1 MTMRDVRHRQ
11 RGAVAWLALSA
22 LLALLAVLGG
32 PATPASA
39 VAISRCPWRASTV
52 ASGLGSLENLGF
64 DGSGTM
70 LVSRTVGNSGQLYR
84 LTPDG
89 RGSTFVPNVAAPGSI
104 TVAGGAAYF
113 TTGNSFLSGIFGS
126 KDGTIDRVDLGTG
139 ALTTIAAK
147 LTMPNG
153 MVRLPDGSFIVSRN
167 LGWTTGLTRITADG
181 THETRF
187 VPSVTMANGLTYDP
201 AHNAVIASM
210 DLHPVSTL
218 AVVDLDNPV
227 HIRTVNLGL
236 FGLFGFPDDLTV
248 GPDGLIYLAMDGGDI
263 VRIDPDQH
271 AACIL
276 ASGMFGSTSVRFGA
290 GPGWDPH
297 ALYSTDL
304 GGTIHK
310 LTPTAG

>member
-1 MTMRDVRHRQ
+1 MSREVRRWR
-11 RGAVAWLALSA
+11 RGPVARVTVTAV
-22 LLALLAVLGG
+22 LALLAALGG
-32 PATPASA
+32 TTAPASA
-39 VAISRCPWRASTV
+39 VAITRCPWRATTV
-52 ASGLGSLENLGF
+52 ASGLGSLENLAF
-64 DGSGTM
+64 DGAGTM

-113 TTGNSFLSGIFGS
+113 TTGNNFLSGIVGS
-126 KDGTIDRVDLGTG
+126 KDGSIARVDLGTG
-139 ALTTIAAK
+139 ALTTVAAK

-167 LGWTTGLTRITADG
+167 IGWTTGLTRISADG
-181 THETRF
+181 TREMRLA
-187 VPSVTMANGLTYDP
+187 PSVTMANGLTYDP

-218 AVVDLDNPV
+218 AIVDIADPA

-236 FGLFGFPDDLTV
+236 FGLFGFPDDLAV

-263 VRIDPDQH
+263 VRIDPDHH

-290 GPGWDPH
+290 GAGWDPN

-304 GGTIHK
+304 FGTVHK
-310 LTPTAG
+310 LMPTAG

>member
-1 MTMRDVRHRQ
+1 MIRAVRRPR
-11 RGAVAWLALSA
+11 RGAVARLAA
-22 LLALLAVLGG
+22 TVALALLAAVGV
-32 PATPASA
+32 PPTPAAA
-39 VAISRCPWRASTV
+39 VAITRCPWRATTV

-70 LVSRTVGNSGQLYR
+70 LVSRTVGTSGQLYR

-89 RGSTFVPNVAAPGSI
+89 KGSTFVPNVAAPGSI
-104 TVAGGAAYF
+104 TVADGAAYF
-113 TTGNSFLSGIFGS
+113 TTGNNFLSGVFGS
-126 KDGTIDRVDLGTG
+126 KDGTIARVDLGTG
-139 ALTTIAAK
+139 ALTTIATR

-153 MVRLPDGSFIVSRN
+153 MVRLPDGSFVVSRN
-167 LGWTTGLTRITADG
+167 IGWTTGLTRISADG
-181 THETRF
+181 TRETRLA
-187 VPSVTMANGLTYDP
+187 PSVTMANGLAYDA
-201 AHNAVIASM
+201 AHNAVVASM

-218 AVVDLDNPV
+218 AIVDIDDPS

-263 VRIDPDQH
+263 VRIDPGRH

-290 GPGWDPH
+290 GTGWDPQ

-304 GGTIHK
+304 FGTVRK

>member
-1 MTMRDVRHRQ
+1 MIRDVRRRR
-11 RGAVAWLALSA
+11 RGPVARLALTA
-22 LLALLAVLGG
+22 TLALITVVGG
-32 PATPASA
+32 TAAPASA
-39 VAISRCPWRASTV
+39 VAITRCPWRSTTV

-64 DGSGTM
+64 DGAGTM

-104 TVAGGAAYF
+104 TIADGAAYF
-113 TTGNSFLSGIFGS
+113 TTGNNFLSGVFGS
-126 KDGTIDRVDLGTG
+126 KDGTIARADLGTG

-167 LGWTTGLTRITADG
+167 IGWTTGLTRISADG
-181 THETRF
+181 TRETRLA
-187 VPSVTMANGLTYDP
+187 PSVTMANGLTYD
-201 AHNAVIASM
+201 AARGAVIASM

-218 AVVDLDNPV
+218 AIVDVTDPT

-236 FGLFGFPDDLTV
+236 LGLFGFPDDLTV

-263 VRIDPDQH
+263 VRVDPDHH
-271 AACIL
+271 AACIV
-276 ASGMFGSTSVRFGA
+276 ASGLFGSTSVRFGA
-290 GPGWDPH
+290 GPGWDPQ

-304 GGTIHK
+304 FGTIRK
-310 LTPTAG
+310 LAPTAG

>member
-1 MTMRDVRHRQ
+1 MNREVRSR
-11 RGAVAWLALSA
+11 RRRPVTRLVLTAG
-22 LLALLAVLGG
+22 LALLGVLGG
-32 PATPASA
+32 PPAPASA
-39 VAISRCPWRASTV
+39 VAITHCPWRATTV

-64 DGSGTM
+64 DGAGTV
-70 LVSRTVGNSGQLYR
+70 LISRTVGNSGQLYR
-84 LTPDG
+84 LAPDG

-104 TVAGGAAYF
+104 TVADGAAYF
-113 TTGNSFLSGIFGS
+113 TTGNSFLSGIIGS
-126 KDGTIDRVDLGTG
+126 RDGTIARVDLATG
-139 ALTTIAAK
+139 ALTTIATK

-167 LGWTTGLTRITADG
+167 LGWTTGLTRVSGDG
-181 THETRF
+181 SGETPF
-187 VPSVTMANGLTYDP
+187 APSVTMANGLTYDP
-201 AHNAVIASM
+201 AHNTVIASM

-218 AVVDLDNPV
+218 AFVDLGNPAHV
-227 HIRTVNLGL
+227 RTVDLGL

-248 GPDGLIYLAMDGGDI
+248 GPDGQIYLAMDGGDI
-263 VRIDPDQH
+263 VRIDPDRH

-290 GPGWDPH
+290 GAGWDPQ

-304 GGTIHK
+304 FGTVRK

>member
-1 MTMRDVRHRQ
+1 MTTRDGRRPWH
-11 RGAVAWLALSA
+11 GPVACVALSSVVA
-22 LLALLAVLGG
+22 LMAVLGG

-39 VAISRCPWRASTV
+39 VAITRCPWRATTV
-52 ASGLGSLENLGF
+52 ASNLGSLENLGF

-84 LTPDG
+84 LTADG
-89 RGSTFVPNVAAPGSI
+89 RGSTFVPNVPAPGSI
-104 TVAGGAAYF
+104 TVADGAAYF

-126 KDGTIDRVDLGTG
+126 MDGGIDRVDLGTG
-139 ALTTIAAK
+139 ALTTIAAG

-167 LGWTTGLTRITADG
+167 LGWTTGLTKVEADG
-181 THETRF
+181 SYETRF
-187 VPSVTMANGLTYDP
+187 APSVTMANGLTYDP
-201 AHNAVIASM
+201 ARNVVIASM

-218 AVVDLDNPV
+218 AFVDLDNPA

-236 FGLFGFPDDLTV
+236 FGLFGFPDDLTI
-248 GPDGLIYLAMDGGDI
+248 GPDGLIYMAMDGGDI
-263 VRIDPDQH
+263 VRVDPDQH

-276 ASGMFGSTSVRFGA
+276 ASGMFLSTSVRFGA

-304 GGTIHK
+304 GGTVHK
-310 LTPTAG
+310 LTPSSG